1 MPNNL
6 QKQKAFRRVGDS
18 TLMGDR
24 INRRLL
30 TNLKADSRS
39 SYAELGKG
47 VHLSAP
53 AVYERVRR
61 LESSGV
67 ILGHTVVIDPETIGL
82 PFCAFVRIAT
92 QGDFRCE
99 EIALALS
106 KHSEIEECHSIAGED
121 NLLIKVRT
129 PSPKALEELLTKI
142 RQVPGIAKTLTTV
155 VLQTRFERGVQVPPA
170 LEDER

>member
-1 MPNNL
+1 
-6 QKQKAFRRVGDS
+6 
-18 TLMGDR
+18 MGDAV
-24 INRRLL
+24 NRSLL
-30 TNLKADSRS
+30 TKLKADARS
-39 SYAELGKG
+39 SYAELGKS

-61 LESSGV
+61 LESAGV
-67 ILGHTVVIDPETIGL
+67 ILGHTVVIDPEAIGL

-92 QGDFRCE
+92 QGDFRCDD
-99 EIALALS
+99 IAAMLA

-129 PSPKALEELLTKI
+129 PSPRALEELLTKI

-155 VLQTRFERGVQVPPA
+155 VLQTRFERGVQVPPVS
-170 LEDER
+170 EGDR

>member
-1 MPNNL
+1 MPKTL
-6 QKQKAFRRVGDS
+6 QKQKAFRVSGDA
-18 TLMGDR
+18 TLMGDQV
-24 INRRLL
+24 NRSLL
-30 TNLKADSRS
+30 TRLKADARS

-61 LESSGV
+61 MESSGV
-67 ILGHTVVIDPETIGL
+67 ILGHTVVIDPEAIGL

-92 QGDFRCE
+92 EGNYRCD
-99 EIALALS
+99 EIAAALGR
-106 KHSEIEECHSIAGED
+106 HSEIEECHSIAGED

-129 PSPKALEELLTKI
+129 PSPKALEGLLTKI

-155 VLQTRFERGVQVPPA
+155 VLQTRFERGVQVPSV
-170 LEDER
+170 LESDC